1 MRRVL
6 LPHLPSTYG
15 VSLIVP
21 YCWHVTFRT
30 EVFSSQRRPS
40 ELEAVP
46 CVSRSTQ
53 MTHRSSRCVLRKI
66 LRRRPPSA
74 GAPSFHSQASRY
86 VLKQWEEDRC
96 GSQKAASREQTCGPQ
111 ARWAAGLPPSAQ
123 VWGLPGPAHLCV
135 SLSDDILKHQGLQ
148 YPLTFFSNN
157 LFL

>member
-1 MRRVL
+1 MGGNYAASSSPSQGFLKMRRAL

-21 YCWHVTFRT
+21 YCWHVAFTA

-53 MTHRSSRCVLRKI
+53 MTHRSSRCVPRKI

-111 ARWAAGLPPSAQ
+111 AQWAAGLPLLRFGVCPDPRTSASPSQ
-123 VWGLPGPAHLCV
+123 TT
-135 SLSDDILKHQGLQ
+135 S
-148 YPLTFFSNN
+148 
-157 LFL
+157 